1 MEQVSKR
8 MMEELEN
15 AHSLNEILDSMYDDK
30 KCKCIDFDYW
40 YLKSYLK
47 YNDFSDETYLKII
60 KHINGEPQ
68 FEAEKTKKYIVR
80 SKQADDQGDFIYLSL
95 EERYGLTYST
105 NTYDFYTAE
114 KIDTREE
121 AEEWK
126 NPLTEVIEV
135 EG

>member
-8 MMEELEN
+8 MMEELKN

-60 KHINGEPQ
+60 K
-68 FEAEKTKKYIVR
+68 
-80 SKQADDQGDFIYLSL
+80 
-95 EERYGLTYST
+95 
-105 NTYDFYTAE
+105 
-114 KIDTREE
+114 
-121 AEEWK
+121 
-126 NPLTEVIEV
+126 
-135 EG
+135 